1 MKIEIDGCNF
11 EVMYTKEPII
21 VDNKTCYGRIDYD
34 SATILIDDD
43 VADYTKNVSL
53 LHEIVHGILDSRG
66 FHEESADE
74 DFVEQVARCLYSTLL
89 HSPDLIKLI
98 QKEQRKNNGQSL

>member
-34 SATILIDDD
+34 SATILIDDA
-43 VADYTKNVSL
+43 VADYTKNISL
-53 LHEIVHGILDSRG
+53 VHEIIHGILDARG
-66 FHEESADE
+66 FYEESADE

-89 HSPDLIKLI
+89 HSPDLVKLI
-98 QKEQRKNNGQSL
+98 QKEQRKNDR

>member
-11 EVMYTKEPII
+11 EVMYSKELII
-21 VDNKTCYGRIDYD
+21 VDNKTCYGSIDYD
-34 SATILIDDD
+34 ASTVSID
-43 VADYTKNVSL
+43 ANMSEYTKNVSL
-53 LHEIVHGILDSRG
+53 VHEIVHGILDSRG

-98 QKEQRKNNGQSL
+98 QKEQRKNG

>member
-11 EVMYTKEPII
+11 EVMYSKEPII
-21 VDNKTCYGRIDYD
+21 VDNKTCYGSIDYD

-53 LHEIVHGILDSRG
+53 LHEIVHGILDARG
-66 FHEESADE
+66 FYKESADE

-89 HSPDLIKLI
+89 HSPDLVKLI
-98 QKEQRKNNGQSL
+98 QKEQRKNDR

>member
-11 EVMYTKEPII
+11 EVLYSKEPII

-34 SATILIDDD
+34 TATILIDDD

-53 LHEIVHGILDSRG
+53 VHEIIHGILDARG
-66 FHEESADE
+66 FYEESADE

-89 HSPDLIKLI
+89 HSPDLVKLI
-98 QKEQRKNNGQSL
+98 QKEQRKNDR

>member
-21 VDNKTCYGRIDYD
+21 VDSRTCYGSIDYD
-34 SATILIDDD
+34 TSTISIDAN
-43 VADYTKNVSL
+43 VSEYTKNVSL
-53 LHEIVHGILDSRG
+53 LQEVVHGILDSRG
-66 FHEESADE
+66 FHEESSDE
-74 DFVEQVARCLYSTLL
+74 ELVEQTARCLYATLL

-98 QKEQRKNNGQSL
+98 QKEQKKNG

>member
-21 VDNKTCYGRIDYD
+21 VGNKTCYGSIDYD
-34 SATILIDDD
+34 KSIISIDAN
-43 VADYTKNVSL
+43 VSEYTKNVSL

-89 HSPDLIKLI
+89 HSPGLVKLI
-98 QKEQRKNNGQSL
+98 QKEHHKNG

>member
-53 LHEIVHGILDSRG
+53 LHEIVHGILDARG
-66 FHEESADE
+66 FYEESADE
-74 DFVEQVARCLYSTLL
+74 DFVEQFARCLYSTLL
-89 HSPDLIKLI
+89 HSPDLLKLI
-98 QKEQRKNNGQSL
+98 QKEQRKND

>member
-34 SATILIDDD
+34 SATILIDDA

-53 LHEIVHGILDSRG
+53 VHEIIHGILDARG
-66 FHEESADE
+66 FYEESADE

-89 HSPDLIKLI
+89 HSPDLVKLI
-98 QKEQRKNNGQSL
+98 QKEQRKNDR

>member
-11 EVMYTKEPII
+11 EVLYTKEPII

-34 SATILIDDD
+34 SATILIDDA

-53 LHEIVHGILDSRG
+53 VHEIIHGILDARG
-66 FHEESADE
+66 FYEESADE

-89 HSPDLIKLI
+89 HSPDLVKLI
-98 QKEQRKNNGQSL
+98 QKEQRKNDR

>member
-11 EVMYTKEPII
+11 EVMCTKEPII

-34 SATILIDDD
+34 SATILIDDA

-53 LHEIVHGILDSRG
+53 VHEIIHGILDARG
-66 FHEESADE
+66 FYEESADE

-98 QKEQRKNNGQSL
+98 QKEQRKNNG

>member
-43 VADYTKNVSL
+43 VADYTKSVSL
-53 LHEIVHGILDSRG
+53 VHEIVHGILDARG
-66 FHEESADE
+66 FYEESTDE
-74 DFVEQVARCLYSTLL
+74 DFVEQIARCL
-89 HSPDLIKLI
+89 
-98 QKEQRKNNGQSL
+98 

>member
-53 LHEIVHGILDSRG
+53 VHEIIHGILDARG
-66 FHEESADE
+66 FYKESADE

-98 QKEQRKNNGQSL
+98 QKEQRKNNG

>member
-11 EVMYTKEPII
+11 EVLYTKEPII

-34 SATILIDDD
+34 LSNIVIDDSVSD
-43 VADYTKNVSL
+43 FTKNVSL

-89 HSPDLIKLI
+89 HSPDLVKLI
-98 QKEQRKNNGQSL
+98 QKEQRKNG

>member
-11 EVMYTKEPII
+11 EVMYSKEPII
-21 VDNKTCYGRIDYD
+21 VDNKTCYGSIDYD
-34 SATILIDDD
+34 TSTISIDDN
-43 VADYTKNVSL
+43 VSEYTKSVSL
-53 LHEIVHGILDSRG
+53 VHEIVHGILDSRG

-74 DFVEQVARCLYSTLL
+74 DFVEQIARCLYSTLL

-98 QKEQRKNNGQSL
+98 QKGQRKNG

>member
-1 MKIEIDGCNF
+1 MKVEIDGCNF

-53 LHEIVHGILDSRG
+53 VHEIIHGILDARG
-66 FHEESADE
+66 FYEESADE

-89 HSPDLIKLI
+89 HSPDLVKLI
-98 QKEQRKNNGQSL
+98 QKEQRRNDR

>member
-1 MKIEIDGCNF
+1 MKVEIDGCNF

-21 VDNKTCYGRIDYD
+21 VDSKACYGSIDYD
-34 SATILIDDD
+34 ASTISIDNS
-43 VADYTKNVSL
+43 VSEYTKNVSL

-66 FHEESADE
+66 FHEESSDE
-74 DFVEQVARCLYSTLL
+74 ELVEQTARCLYATLL

-98 QKEQRKNNGQSL
+98 QKEVRKL

>member
-43 VADYTKNVSL
+43 VADYTKSVSL

-98 QKEQRKNNGQSL
+98 QKEQRKNG

>member
-11 EVMYTKEPII
+11 EVIYSKEPII
-21 VDNKTCYGRIDYD
+21 VDNKTCYGSIDYD
-34 SATILIDDD
+34 SSTISIDAN
-43 VADYTKNVSL
+43 VSEYTKNVSL

-98 QKEQRKNNGQSL
+98 QKEQHKHDR

>member
-11 EVMYTKEPII
+11 EVLYSKEPII
-21 VDNKTCYGRIDYD
+21 VDNKTCYGSIDYD
-34 SATILIDDD
+34 SATILVDDG

-53 LHEIVHGILDSRG
+53 VREIIHGILDSRG

-89 HSPDLIKLI
+89 HSPDLLKLI
-98 QKEQRKNNGQSL
+98 QKEQRKI

>member
-1 MKIEIDGCNF
+1 MKVEIDGCNF
-11 EVMYTKEPII
+11 EVIYCKEPIV
-21 VDNKTCYGRIDYD
+21 VDGKACYGSIDYD
-34 SATILIDDD
+34 TSIISIDAN
-43 VADYTKNVSL
+43 VSEYTKNVSL

-89 HSPDLIKLI
+89 HSPDLLKLI
-98 QKEQRKNNGQSL
+98 QKEQRKNG

>member
-1 MKIEIDGCNF
+1 MKVEIDGCNF

-34 SATILIDDD
+34 TATILIDDD

-53 LHEIVHGILDSRG
+53 VHEIIHGILDARG
-66 FHEESADE
+66 FYEESADE
-74 DFVEQVARCLYSTLL
+74 DFVEQVARCLYSILL
-89 HSPDLIKLI
+89 HSPDLVKLI
-98 QKEQRKNNGQSL
+98 QKEQRKNDR

>member
-34 SATILIDDD
+34 SATILIDDA

-53 LHEIVHGILDSRG
+53 VHEIIHGILDARG
-66 FHEESADE
+66 FYEESADE

-89 HSPDLIKLI
+89 HSPDLLKLI
-98 QKEQRKNNGQSL
+98 QKEQRKNDR